1 MVPSASAAVGKD
13 PFVPH
18 RHTVCTVNFL
28 PGHLL
33 IASEKLRDPNFFH
46 SVVLL
51 VRHNEEGA
59 FGLALNRATGTEV
72 REVWSQ
78 ISTSPC
84 ASREPLRVGGPIQGP
99 LMALHQNADQ
109 VDIEA
114 TGGVY
119 FTADKEK
126 LEQLVVETQ
135 GSAKFF
141 IGYSG
146 WGPGQL
152 ESELAAGAWG
162 TIAATPERVFRD
174 LEGFWEALA
183 KEISNSSLLAALGI
197 KHVPTDPRLN

>member
-1 MVPSASAAVGKD
+1 
-13 PFVPH
+13 
-18 RHTVCTVNFL
+18 VNFL

-33 IASEKLRDPNFFH
+33 VASEKLRDPNFFH

-59 FGLALNRATGTEV
+59 FGLALNRATGTAV
-72 REVWSQ
+72 GEVWNQ

-84 ASREPLRVGGPIQGP
+84 ASREPLRIGGPIQGP
-99 LMALHQNADQ
+99 LMALHRNADL

-114 TGGVY
+114 PSGVY
-119 FTADKEK
+119 FTAEKEK
-126 LEQLVVETQ
+126 LEQLVVEPEE
-135 GSAKFF
+135 SAKFF
-141 IGYSG
+141 IGYAG
-146 WGPGQL
+146 WGAGQL

-174 LEGFWEALA
+174 LDDFWEAMT

-197 KHVPTDPRLN
+197 KHQPPDPRMN